1 MGKEVSSFP
10 QSEAR
15 GITVVQR
22 SLRETESCTFIIALL
37 LFSSSLTNFFV
48 LASSLLRKR
57 EKIQLLEEPKPTT
70 RA

>member
-1 MGKEVSSFP
+1 MGKEASSFP

-15 GITVVQR
+15 GITAVQR

-37 LFSSSLTNFFV
+37 LFSSLANFFV
-48 LASSLLRKR
+48 LASSLLKKRK
-57 EKIQLLEEPKPTT
+57 KVHLDDKPTT